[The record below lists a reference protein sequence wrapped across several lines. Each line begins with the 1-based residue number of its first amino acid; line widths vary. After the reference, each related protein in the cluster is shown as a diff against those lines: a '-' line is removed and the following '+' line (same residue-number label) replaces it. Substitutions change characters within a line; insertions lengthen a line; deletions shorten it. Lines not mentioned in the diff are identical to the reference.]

1 MIYVLKTTA
10 VNYNEGVYG
19 VGNYQQTGA
28 ATSTDPL
35 ANTGY
40 DVIVPVA
47 LGLSII
53 IASGAL
59 LIQRL
64 IRRKRTQS

>member
-28 ATSTDPL
+28 TSNDPL

-40 DVIVPVA
+40 DIIVPVA
-47 LGLSII
+47 LGLSVI
-53 IASGAL
+53 IASGVM